1 MKKFKLSAMLIYMM
15 MLVFSACGGGGGGSG
30 DPDNPGDPGDPGSD
44 LPKKF
49 VTDSSW
55 DTFGLSDEAVSCNCT
70 TVVGDSIYVGT
81 NSEGV
86 IYSDDKGSTW
96 KVLNEKSDGLAHDQV
111 YSIAV
116 SGSLVFIG
124 TFDGLSVWNRSAS
137 SGSVE
142 NSLRG
147 SQINKILINGNIFYL
162 ATSEGATYGEVSN
175 YGVMCTVSVGFK
187 DLNVTD
193 IFVSDSSVYASG
205 VPLSSG
211 GNSMFVSKSGVS
223 SQSYFGPTGLNDGA
237 IGTFYVSGQII
248 VAENN
253 WLIIRSADGGK
264 TWTEVQNDVGGLVT
278 GFASD
283 GTYLY
288 AVRYGSILS
297 FSKDTGATWNTVDLS
312 DSDSL
317 AGFGAWGVACDSG
330 YLYISHSKGLIKGKI
345 Q

>member
-1 MKKFKLSAMLIYMM
+1 MKKFKLSAILLFTA
-15 MLVFSACGGGGGGSG
+15 MLVFSACGGGGGSD
-30 DPDNPGDPGDPGSD
+30 DPKNPGDSDDPGSD

-49 VTDSSW
+49 VTESSW
-55 DTFGLSDEAVSCNCT
+55 ETFGLFDEAVSCNCT

-124 TFDGLSVWNRSAS
+124 TFDGLSVWDRSAS
-137 SGSVE
+137 SGSVK
-142 NSLRG
+142 NYLSG
-147 SQINKILINGNIFYL
+147 KQINKIVIDGNIFYL

-223 SQSYFGPTGLNDGA
+223 SQSYFGPAGLNDGA

-317 AGFGAWGVACDSG
+317 AGFGAWGIASDSG

>member
-1 MKKFKLSAMLIYMM
+1 MKKFKLSAMLIFAA
-15 MLVFSACGGGGGGSG
+15 LLLFSACGGGGGGSG
-30 DPDNPGDPGDPGSD
+30 DPRNPGDSDDPGSD

-55 DTFGLSDEAVSCNCT
+55 ETFGLFDEAVSCNCA
-70 TVVGDSIYVGT
+70 VVNGDSIYVGT
-81 NSEGV
+81 DNKGL

-96 KVLNEKSDGLAHDQV
+96 KVLNVKSDGLVDDNVH
-111 YSIAV
+111 SIAV

-124 TFDGLSVWNRSAS
+124 TFDGLSVWDRSAS
-137 SGSVE
+137 SGSVK
-142 NSLRG
+142 NYLSG
-147 SQINKILINGNIFYL
+147 KQINEIVIDGSIFYL

-175 YGVMCTVSVGFK
+175 YGVTCTVSADFK
-187 DLNVTD
+187 DSNVTD

-211 GNSMFVSKSGVS
+211 GNSMFVSKAGAV
-223 SQSYFGPTGLNDGA
+223 SQSYFGPASLYFGS
-237 IGTFYVSGQII
+237 IETFYVYGQII

-253 WLIIRSADGGK
+253 WVIIRSADGGK
-264 TWTEVQNDVGGLVT
+264 TWTEVQNDVGGAVT

-297 FSKDTGATWNTVDLS
+297 FSNDTGATWNTVDMS
-312 DSDSL
+312 DSDSF
-317 AGFGAWGVACDSG
+317 AGFGAWDIVCDSG